1 MNLYMKQE
9 IFTWGD
15 KFWIYDQQGNGK
27 YYVEGEVFSFGKK
40 LHMYDVNNQEVAYI
54 QQKLLSFL
62 PKYEIYDGESLVA
75 EVVKDFTFF
84 HQRYEVNGPGWVVEG
99 DFFDHEY
106 QIMDGNGVIAAV
118 SKEWF
123 TFGDAYQI
131 QVADHVKESFL
142 VAIVL
147 VIDACIDAQR
157 ND

>member
-9 IFTWGD
+9 VFTWGD
-15 KFWIYDQQGNGK
+15 KFWIYDQYGNGK

-40 LHMYDVNNQEVAYI
+40 LHVYDVNRNELVYI
-54 QQKLLSFL
+54 EQKLLTWL
-62 PKYEIYDGESLVA
+62 PKYEIYTPEGLAA

-99 DFFDHEY
+99 DFFDHDY
-106 QIMDGNGVIAAV
+106 QISDNNGVIAAV
-118 SKEWF
+118 TKEWF

-131 QVADHVKESFL
+131 QVADHLKDVFI

-147 VIDACIDAQR
+147 VIDACIAAQK
-157 ND
+157 N

>member
-9 IFTWGD
+9 LFTWGD
-15 KFWIYDQQGNGK
+15 KFWIYDQYGNGK

-40 LHMYDVNNQEVAYI
+40 LHVYDVNRNELVYI
-54 QQKLLSFL
+54 EQKLLTLL
-62 PKYEIYDGESLVA
+62 PKYEIYTPEGLAA

-84 HQRYEVNGPGWVVEG
+84 HQKYEVNGPGWVVEG

-106 QIMDGNGVIAAV
+106 QILDNNGVIAAV

-131 QVADHVKESFL
+131 QVADHVKDVFIA
-142 VAIVL
+142 AIVL
-147 VIDACIDAQR
+147 VIDACIAAQS
-157 ND
+157 N

>member
-40 LHMYDVNNQEVAYI
+40 LHMYDANNQEVAYI

-62 PKYEIYDGESLVA
+62 PKYEIYDGENLVA

-118 SKEWF
+118 SKEGF

-157 ND
+157 NN

>member
-40 LHMYDVNNQEVAYI
+40 LHMYDANNQEVAYI

-62 PKYEIYDGESLVA
+62 PKYEIYDGENLVA

-157 ND
+157 NN

>member
-1 MNLYMKQE
+1 M
-9 IFTWGD
+9 
-15 KFWIYDQQGNGK
+15 
-27 YYVEGEVFSFGKK
+27 FSFGKK
-40 LHMYDVNNQEVAYI
+40 LHMYDANGQEVAYI
-54 QQKLLSFL
+54 QQKLMSFL
-62 PKYEIYDGESLVA
+62 PKYEIYDGGGLAA

-147 VIDACIDAQR
+147 VIDACIEAQR
-157 ND
+157 NN

>member
-1 MNLYMKQE
+1 M
-9 IFTWGD
+9 
-15 KFWIYDQQGNGK
+15 
-27 YYVEGEVFSFGKK
+27 
-40 LHMYDVNNQEVAYI
+40 
-54 QQKLLSFL
+54 
-62 PKYEIYDGESLVA
+62 PKYEIYDAGGLVA

-84 HQRYEVNGPGWVVEG
+84 HQKYEVNGPGWVVEG

-106 QIMDGNGVIAAV
+106 QIMDSNGVIAAV

-131 QVADHVKESFL
+131 QVADHVKDSFV

-147 VIDACIDAQR
+147 VIDACIAAQR

>member
-1 MNLYMKQE
+1 MNLYMKQQV
-9 IFTWGD
+9 FSWGD

-40 LHMYDVNNQEVAYI
+40 LHMYDANGQEIAYI
-54 QQKLLSFL
+54 QQKLLTFL
-62 PKYEIYDGESLVA
+62 PKYEIYTPEGLVG

-123 TFGDAYQI
+123 TFGDAYEI
-131 QVADHVKESFL
+131 QVANHVKESFL